1 MSEAGHGEDSLL
13 LLPSSRLGFLTT
25 LETVGHGFGSFSGLC
40 RNAFPIG
47 STLKILGSISGKTL
61 HSTEPKTPVEIWMW
75 YLFFGEEI
83 VAFTARSFLNDIF
96 VCQPLVA

>member
-40 RNAFPIG
+40 RNAFPHRFNSKNPGIDLRENP
-47 STLKILGSISGKTL
+47 SLNRAKN
-61 HSTEPKTPVEIWMW
+61 PVEIWMW